1 MSEPQKKSR
10 LDRLFERIQ
19 SHGFDSLTPSERSAF
34 ALRWLY
40 VEVNNGGFDQFFFS
54 DAGQLAGDA
63 LRGLEF
69 LGAPSTAGILRRA
82 MSIFPNGVVPADL
95 LARREFL
102 CDSLTDDQKHLL
114 DQCDHEFYKSS
125 EPVSDLLGAYIE
137 KHPEEF
143 PT

>member
-1 MSEPQKKSR
+1 MSAPQKKSR
-10 LDRLFERIQ
+10 LDRLFDRIQ
-19 SHGFDSLTPSERSAF
+19 SHGFQSLTPSERAAF

-63 LRGLEF
+63 LKGLEF
-69 LGAPSTAGILRRA
+69 LGARGTADILRRA
-82 MSIFPNGVVPADL
+82 MSIFPNGNVPIDQTE
-95 LARREFL
+95 RQKFL
-102 CDSLTDDQKHLL
+102 SDSLTDDQKHMLEK
-114 DQCDHEFYKSS
+114 CDDEFYKST
-125 EPVSDLLGAYIE
+125 EPVSDLLTEYIE